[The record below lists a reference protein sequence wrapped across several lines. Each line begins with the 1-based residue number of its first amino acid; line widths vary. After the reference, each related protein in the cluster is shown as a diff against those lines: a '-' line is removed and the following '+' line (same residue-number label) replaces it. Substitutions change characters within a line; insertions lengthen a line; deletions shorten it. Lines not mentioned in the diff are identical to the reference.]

1 MSSLSFFCL
10 TIAFS
15 FRLPHKH
22 TADAYARAELRFKN
36 RPRPVPRRTVL
47 SLTGP
52 EPNPDHESR
61 GPGASP
67 MVLAAVRDELAYAR
81 SFNVQCKE
89 IIEGLRPGESPFDR
103 PDIIRRVYQLKRKEL
118 QRGVANGSVPG
129 ECGGI
134 LQAVEFQ
141 KRGRPHIHM
150 LTPAKGFLRNY
161 ERIPAKGFLRND
173 ECPAKRIKKL

>member
-1 MSSLSFFCL
+1 
-10 TIAFS
+10 
-15 FRLPHKH
+15 
-22 TADAYARAELRFKN
+22 
-36 RPRPVPRRTVL
+36 
-47 SLTGP
+47 
-52 EPNPDHESR
+52 
-61 GPGASP
+61 
-67 MVLAAVRDELAYAR
+67 MVLAAVRDELVYSR

-118 QRGVANGSVPG
+118 QRSVANGSVPG
-129 ECGGI
+129 KCGGS

-150 LTPAKGFLRNY
+150 LKPAKGFLRNY

-173 ECPAKRIKKL
+173 ERPAKCIKKL